1 MSSEHS
7 DIPAVDPQAGL
18 GELFAQHR
26 ERLRRMVQLR
36 LDRRLNGRVDASD
49 VIQEAYIDATQRFPD
64 YQANPEVSPFV
75 WLRFLTTQKLAQLHR
90 FHLGTQA
97 RDAGREVSIDA
108 GGRLEASSAALAAK
122 LAGRFSSPSNAA
134 NRAELRQQIQDALNS
149 MEEFDREI
157 LALRHFEQ
165 LDNNETAQVLDIET
179 QTAYKRYVRAIR
191 RLKDSLDDSELSSL

>member
-49 VIQEAYIDATQRFPD
+49 VIQEAYIDATQRFSD

-97 RDAGREVSIDA
+97 RDAGREVSIYA

>member
-122 LAGRFSSPSNAA
+122 LAGRVSSPSNAA

-165 LDNNETAQVLDIET
+165 LDNNETAQVHDIET

-191 RLKDSLDDSELSSL
+191 RLKESLDDSELSSL